1 MLPLPSAT
9 RGLRADIDKKLLL
22 IWLRE
27 KDGATEL
34 PLLDEPEAK
43 LPLQL
48 QLQQAAKARAAQPAY
63 AIRVSFL
70 VIERNGPTLLP

>member
-1 MLPLPSAT
+1 
-9 RGLRADIDKKLLL
+9 LRADIAKKLLL

-43 LPLQL
+43 LPL